1 MPIEKDKRRFV
12 SIGNVLTILG
22 MLGAVAVT
30 YADNR
35 VENARQKERVD
46 NLKEK
51 VEDVRRD
58 SKDTNN
64 KVDLILRKLEA
75 MEAVQ
80 FAERRRMERA
90 MTRGEERR

>member
-1 MPIEKDKRRFV
+1 MPLEKDKRRFV
-12 SIGNVLTILG
+12 SIGNILTILG
-22 MLGAVAVT
+22 MAAAVAIA

-51 VEDVRRD
+51 VEEVRTD
-58 SKDTNN
+58 SKDTNS

-80 FAERRRMERA
+80 FAERRRVER
-90 MTRGEERR
+90 ERRDRP

>member
-1 MPIEKDKRRFV
+1 MPLEKDKRRFV
-12 SIGNVLTILG
+12 SIGNILTILG
-22 MLGAVAVT
+22 MAAAVAIA
-30 YADNR
+30 YGDNR

-51 VEDVRRD
+51 VEEVRTD
-58 SKDTNN
+58 SKDTNS

-80 FAERRRMERA
+80 FAERRRVER
-90 MTRGEERR
+90 ERRDRP